1 MFSLGI
7 QAAVDIYT
15 VQKLSRWKII
25 SMVMRFA
32 RHPESLRAGIEIL
45 EPDPAEVNTVLA
57 QSANHAVAVGGGEPA
72 VSC

>member
-1 MFSLGI
+1 LISLGI

-15 VQKLSRWKII
+15 VQKFGRSKII

-32 RHPESLRAGIEIL
+32 HHPESLRAGIEIL
-45 EPDPAEVNTVLA
+45 ELDPAEVSTVLT
-57 QSANHAVAVGGGEPA
+57 QSANHAVAVGGSEPA